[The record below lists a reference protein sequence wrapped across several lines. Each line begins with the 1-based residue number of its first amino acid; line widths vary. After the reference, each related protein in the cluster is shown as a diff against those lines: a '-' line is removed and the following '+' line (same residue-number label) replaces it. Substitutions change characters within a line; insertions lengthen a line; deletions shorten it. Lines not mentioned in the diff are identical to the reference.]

1 MSEYQARVGPDE
13 GDTQPAIGVTDLAGC
28 IDHTLL
34 RPGATGV
41 DIDRLCDEAKSY
53 GFAAVCVNP
62 VRVERA
68 VSRLGQSKVLVASV
82 VGFPLGASRSEIKL
96 AETQRALDDGAREI
110 DMVINIGRLIEGDVG
125 YVADEIELLTA
136 AAHRVGAITKVI
148 IETAL
153 LTDDQK
159 RIACEL
165 AVGAGADFVKTSTG
179 FGGGGAT
186 VSDVALMRSVVG
198 PTIGV
203 KASGGIRTAADA
215 LNLLRA
221 GATRLGTSAGPAI
234 VTEFASGEDERQGNQ
249 TGPTAGSL

>member
-1 MSEYQARVGPDE
+1 MSEYQGRAGAGE
-13 GDTQPAIGVTDLAGC
+13 GETQPAIGVTELAAC

-62 VRVERA
+62 VWVDRA
-68 VSRLGQSKVLVASV
+68 VSRLAQSKVVVASV

-110 DMVINIGRLIEGDVG
+110 DMVINIGRLLEGDVG
-125 YVADEIELLTA
+125 YVADEIKLLTA

-159 RIACEL
+159 RVACEL

-198 PTIGV
+198 PTVGV

-234 VTEFASGEDERQGNQ
+234 VTELSSGVR
-249 TGPTAGSL
+249 

>member
-1 MSEYQARVGPDE
+1 MSEYQARAGAGE
-13 GDTQPAIGVTDLAGC
+13 GDTQPAIGVAELAGC

-34 RPGATGV
+34 RPAATGV

-62 VRVERA
+62 VWVERA
-68 VSRLGQSKVLVASV
+68 VSRLGRSKVLVASV

-125 YVADEIELLTA
+125 YVADEIQQLTG
-136 AAHRVGAITKVI
+136 AAHRVGAVTKVI

-198 PTIGV
+198 QTIGV

-234 VTEFASGEDERQGNQ
+234 VTELSSIEDERQGNQ
-249 TGPTAGSL
+249 TGPGARSL

>member
-1 MSEYQARVGPDE
+1 MSEYQGRAGAGE
-13 GDTQPAIGVTDLAGC
+13 GETQPAIGATELAAC

-41 DIDRLCDEAKSY
+41 DIDRLCYEAKSY

-62 VRVERA
+62 VWVDRA
-68 VSRLGQSKVLVASV
+68 VSRLAQSKVVVASV

-110 DMVINIGRLIEGDVG
+110 DMVINIGRLLEGNVG
-125 YVADEIELLTA
+125 YVADEIKLLTA

-159 RIACEL
+159 RVACEL

-198 PTIGV
+198 PTVGV

-234 VTEFASGEDERQGNQ
+234 VTELSSGVR
-249 TGPTAGSL
+249 